1 VWRFEKKNDNKSQH
15 AAGLTRD
22 GGASPGVA
30 EWAYPV
36 GALAP
41 HLRAE
46 SYRVG
51 SLSLAGWV
59 VAGDH
64 FHALVF
70 FFFFCFPKSHYV
82 QISSSLSEALR

>member
-1 VWRFEKKNDNKSQH
+1 MRVCARACVWRFERNNKSQH

-22 GGASPGVA
+22 GGASPSVA

-70 FFFFCFPKSHYV
+70 FFFPKSRYV
-82 QISSSLSEALR
+82 QISSSLS